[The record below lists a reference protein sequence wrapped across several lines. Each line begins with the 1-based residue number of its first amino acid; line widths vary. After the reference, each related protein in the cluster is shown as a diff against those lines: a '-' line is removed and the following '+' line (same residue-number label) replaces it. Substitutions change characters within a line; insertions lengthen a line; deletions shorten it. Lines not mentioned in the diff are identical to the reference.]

1 MTRVLITGAG
11 GFLGRRLTRALLEKA
26 NLASSSNG
34 ELQPISEIVLADL
47 QSVETP
53 SSSSI
58 RISTRPGNLADTA
71 YLDSLASDGF
81 DSLFHL
87 GSMLTLQTENDPAA
101 SFAVNVE
108 ALRRLIDTATNR
120 PRVIFT
126 SSIAIHGGQ
135 LPDQVDD
142 NLNPV
147 PATTYGTHKAI
158 NELLIAD
165 YSRHGRIDGRCLR
178 LPIVLT
184 RPGAPVPAV
193 SDMVAGIIREPLN
206 GVDVEIPIA
215 GSTQLPIVSAGA
227 VVRNLIAVH
236 ELQADKL
243 PPKRAFNLPSLTI
256 TVAELATAVGKRGG
270 TGKVTCKP
278 DPKVQQIVDGW
289 PRHFVSKHADD
300 LGIRPDAD
308 VAALITDYLEHRN
321 V

>member
-11 GFLGRRLTRALLEKA
+11 GFLGRRLTQALLDRG
-26 NLASSSNG
+26 NLASGCEG
-34 ELQPISEIVLADL
+34 EIQPISEIILADL
-47 QSVETP
+47 QSIAAGSQSGIEITA
-53 SSSSI
+53 
-58 RISTRPGNLADTA
+58 RPGNLGDTT
-71 YLDSLASDGF
+71 YLDGLASNGF
-81 DSLFHL
+81 DTLFHL
-87 GSMLTLQTENDPAA
+87 GSMLTLQTENDPDA

-108 ALRRLIDTATNR
+108 ALRRLVDKAPNR
-120 PRVIFT
+120 PKVIFT

-135 LPDQVDD
+135 LPEQVGD
-142 NLNPV
+142 NFNPV

-158 NELLIAD
+158 NELLMAD

-215 GSTQLPIVSAGA
+215 ANTQLPIVSAGA

-236 ELQADKL
+236 DIHASKL

-256 TVAELATAVGKRGG
+256 TVAELAAAVTRQGG

-278 DPKVQQIVDGW
+278 DPKVQQIVDSW
-289 PRHFVSKHADD
+289 PRHFVSKHAND
-300 LGIRPDAD
+300 LGIGPDAN
-308 VAALITDYLEHRN
+308 VAALIADYLEHRN
-321 V
+321 D